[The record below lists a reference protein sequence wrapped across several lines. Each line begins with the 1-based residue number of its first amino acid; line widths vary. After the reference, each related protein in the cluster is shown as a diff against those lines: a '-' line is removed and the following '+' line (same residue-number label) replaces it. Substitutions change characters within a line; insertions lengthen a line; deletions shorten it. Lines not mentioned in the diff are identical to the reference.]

1 MLDLKTIQT
10 FYADQLKDGYKKSML
25 REYLQYKI
33 LKILFESKYATKM
46 SFLGGTALR
55 IVHQNSRFS
64 EDLDFDNFK
73 LSEEEFEELSLIIKR
88 GLELE
93 GCIVEVKTIFKNAY
107 HCNIRLPEILYNSDL
122 TPMRNEKIS
131 ILVDTLAHEF
141 DYIPDKIILNQ
152 FDVFTTILST
162 PIDILLSQ
170 KFYAVFNRKTAKG
183 RDFYDIIF
191 LLSKTKPNMDYISFK
206 LNIQTLKELK
216 SEILKKCETLD
227 FKALSRDVQPFLFN
241 PSDTRVA
248 QFVEYFKNVEW

>member
-10 FYADQLKDGYKKSML
+10 FYADQIKDGYKKSML

-33 LKILFESKYATKM
+33 LKIIFESKYATKM

-64 EDLDFDNFK
+64 ENLDFDNFN
-73 LSEEEFEELSLIIKR
+73 LSESEFEELSLIIKR

-93 GCIVEVKTIFKNAY
+93 GCKVEVRTIFKNAY
-107 HCNIRLPEILYNSDL
+107 HCDMRLPEILYNSGL
-122 TPMRNEKIS
+122 APMKNEKIS

-141 DYIPDKIILNQ
+141 YYVADKIILNK
-152 FDVFTTILST
+152 FDVYTTILST
-162 PIDILLSQ
+162 PIDILLAQ

-183 RDFYDIIF
+183 RDFYDIVF
-191 LLSKTKPNMDYISFK
+191 LLSKAKPNMDYISFK
-206 LNIQTLKELK
+206 LNIQSLNKLR

-227 FKALSRDVQPFLFN
+227 FKSLSRDVQPFLFN
-241 PSDTRVA
+241 PNDTRVA
-248 QFVEYFKNVEW
+248 QFVEYFKSVVW